1 MRRKLLLILTIL
13 LTAVS
18 GAWADDPYACG
29 DGVTWSYNSDSKTLT
44 ISKTGSGTGAM
55 ADYYNP
61 LDRPWFSY
69 ANDITS
75 VVIGSGVTSI
85 GAGAFNNCENLT
97 TVTFDGTLTL
107 TSIGALAFDRCT
119 KLESITLPSGVTSI
133 GASAFD
139 NCTGLTAINIPAG
152 VTSIG
157 VSAFSGCEKLASIS
171 FAANTPLKSTNI
183 GDYAFQD
190 CINLKTLKISGS
202 GAMTDYNLN
211 NQPWKDLKSQ
221 ITTVTIESGVTSIGD
236 YAFYNCANL
245 ASVTIP
251 ATVTSI
257 GDYAFSRCTN
267 LTAITIPAGVESIG
281 TAAFNGCINLT
292 AFNVAEENTNYSSED
307 GVLFNKTKTTIVS
320 YPAGKTATTYEI
332 PTTVTS
338 IGNGAFVGCSNL
350 TSVNIPANVTSIG
363 EAAFMGCSNLTSVNI
378 PANVTAI
385 GEAAFMGC
393 SNLASV
399 TVYAPACTLGPSAF
413 DLCAVALKIYVFNE
427 KVDNYKAAANWGSYA
442 GKITGLNGGY
452 CGATG
457 HETDVMWLLTG
468 TSPNY
473 TLTIWG
479 TGAMADYSGENYNTQ
494 PWKNY
499 LTDITTVVI
508 DEGVTKIGNFAFQ
521 SCIKLESIS
530 IPASVTSIGN
540 NAFEFCSNLASVNIP
555 ASVTT
560 IGDYA
565 FFRCASLTAFNVDD
579 GNANY
584 SSDAIG
590 VLFNKAKTTLI
601 QYPAGN
607 TATSYTIPASVTSI
621 GERAFL
627 DCTNLESITIPATV
641 TSIGENA
648 FEDCTSLT
656 AINVDDGNANYASE
670 DGVLFNKDKTTL
682 VLYPLGKTAPSF
694 TVPASVTSIGENA
707 FYYCTNLTTVTF
719 DNQSQLTTIG
729 NSAFFGCTNL
739 TTVTF
744 NNQSQL
750 TTIGNGAFF
759 GCTNLASVTLPASVT
774 SIGDDAF
781 FYCTNLASVT
791 VYATTPPSLR
801 PRAFFQNASGRK
813 IYVPSISVDTYKAAD
828 NWSAYADAI
837 EAIPAVYHGNCGTTG
852 HEPDVTWEIIGTSPN
867 YTLII
872 SGTGEMKGYDPGEQP
887 WKTYNG
893 GITTVVIGNGVTNIG
908 KNICYGYPTLTYV
921 SIPASVTSIGEQ
933 AFKGCEKLT
942 SVSIPDDVTSI
953 GKKAFNGCI
962 SLSSINIPA
971 GIETF
976 DRSWFDGCSSLTA
989 INVAVGNAYY
999 ASEDGVLFN
1008 KTKTTLIQYPAGK
1021 EATTYEIP
1029 TTVTSIGN
1037 EAFSWSTKLTSV
1049 IIPTGVT
1056 TIGDY
1061 AFSMSEKL
1069 ASVTF
1074 AAGSSLTSIS
1084 DYAFFYCENLTSI
1097 TIPAGVTSIG
1107 KDAFY
1112 GCSKL
1117 TSVSIPAGVT
1127 SIGEAAF
1134 YYCTNLASINIPA
1147 GVTSIG
1153 ADLFSGCSKLASVT
1167 IPASV
1172 TTIGDGAFRNCALTS
1187 IEIPASVTSIGMGAF
1202 LQCGNLGAITM
1213 NSSPLIGYDAFEY
1226 IKEGAVVAINA
1237 PAHDAD
1243 SYQWATFYNQNY
1255 AFQADDNTQVFKV
1268 TLDGTTVTL
1277 LEVTD
1282 KIVNAGTPVVLKST
1296 GTPVM
1301 TLTTASSS
1309 DTQENNL
1316 VGTSANKTNPGNA
1329 YVLNYTAA
1337 DGVGFYKLASTG
1349 TIEFGKAYL
1358 VATAGAREF
1367 LGLDETTSLTPI
1379 PSPIGEGGDVIYDIH
1394 GRRVNGKPSKG
1405 LYIIN
1410 GKKVVMK

>member
-1 MRRKLLLILTIL
+1 M

-18 GAWADDPYACG
+18 GAWADDSGSCG
-29 DGVTWSYNSDSKTLT
+29 TAVTWSYVESTQTLT
-44 ISKTGSGTGAM
+44 
-55 ADYYNP
+55 
-61 LDRPWFSY
+61 
-69 ANDITS
+69 
-75 VVIGSGVTSI
+75 
-85 GAGAFNNCENLT
+85 
-97 TVTFDGTLTL
+97 
-107 TSIGALAFDRCT
+107 
-119 KLESITLPSGVTSI
+119 
-133 GASAFD
+133 
-139 NCTGLTAINIPAG
+139 
-152 VTSIG
+152 
-157 VSAFSGCEKLASIS
+157 
-171 FAANTPLKSTNI
+171 
-183 GDYAFQD
+183 
-190 CINLKTLKISGS
+190 ISGS

-236 YAFYNCANL
+236 YAFYNCTNL
-245 ASVTIP
+245 TSITIP
-251 ATVTSI
+251 ASLTSI
-257 GDYAFSRCTN
+257 GDYVFFSSN
-267 LTAITIPAGVESIG
+267 LTSISLPAGVESIG

-292 AFNVAEENTNYSSED
+292 AFNVAEENANYASED

-338 IGNGAFVGCSNL
+338 IGNGAFVGCTNL

-363 EAAFMGCSNLTSVNI
+363 EAAFMSCINLTSVTI
-378 PANVTAI
+378 PSTVTSI
-385 GEAAFMGC
+385 GRGAFMGC

-413 DLCAVALKIYVFNE
+413 DLCAYAFKIYVFNE

-479 TGAMADYSGENYNTQ
+479 TGEMRDYTGAFYENQ
-494 PWKNY
+494 PWNSFKNQ
-499 LTDITTVVI
+499 ITTVTI
-508 DEGVTKIGNFAFQ
+508 ESNVTTIGMSAFYNCTNLTSVTLPASVTSIGNEAFLEC
-521 SCIKLESIS
+521 SSMESIS
-530 IPASVTSIGN
+530 IPASVTSIGYD
-540 NAFEFCSNLASVNIP
+540 AFGGCTKMES
-555 ASVTT
+555 
-560 IGDYA
+560 
-565 FFRCASLTAFNVDD
+565 FNV
-579 GNANY
+579 A
-584 SSDAIG
+584 
-590 VLFNKAKTTLI
+590 
-601 QYPAGN
+601 
-607 TATSYTIPASVTSI
+607 
-621 GERAFL
+621 E
-627 DCTNLESITIPATV
+627 
-641 TSIGENA
+641 
-648 FEDCTSLT
+648 
-656 AINVDDGNANYASE
+656 GNANYASE

-682 VLYPLGKTAPSF
+682 IQYPAGKEANPYTIPSTVTA
-694 TVPASVTSIGENA
+694 IGENA
-707 FYYCTNLTTVTF
+707 FIGCAKLTSVTIPANVTSIGNFAFSGCTSLASVTIPAGVTSIGAYTFSVCTSLASVTFAAGSALTSIGYNAFYNCTNLGSVTIPA
-719 DNQSQLTTIG
+719 SVTTIG
-729 NSAFFGCTNL
+729 NSAFFYCT
-739 TTVTF
+739 
-744 NNQSQL
+744 S
-750 TTIGNGAFF
+750 
-759 GCTNLASVTLPASVT
+759 LASV
-774 SIGDDAF
+774 II
-781 FYCTNLASVT
+781 N
-791 VYATTPPSLR
+791 ATTPPALGSS
-801 PRAFFQNASGRK
+801 AFNGNASDRK
-813 IYVPSISVDTYKAAD
+813 IYVPSASVGTYKGTTHWND
-828 NWSAYADAI
+828 YADDI
-837 EAIPAVYHGNCGTTG
+837 EAIPTVASGDCGTEG
-852 HEPDVTWEIIGTSPN
+852 HESEVRWEIIGTSPN

-872 SGTGEMKGYDPGEQP
+872 SGTGAMAGYDPGEQP
-887 WKTYNG
+887 WKAYNG
-893 GITTVVIGNGVTNIG
+893 GITSVVIGNGVTNIG
-908 KNICYGYPTLTYV
+908 RNICYGYTTLTYV

-933 AFKGCEKLT
+933 AFKGCTNLT
-942 SVSIPDDVTSI
+942 SITIPDDVTSI
-953 GKKAFNGCI
+953 GKKAFCI
-962 SLSSINIPA
+962 CSSLSSIKIPA

-989 INVAVGNAYY
+989 INVANGNANYS
-999 ASEDGVLFN
+999 SEDGVLFN
-1008 KTKTTLIQYPAGK
+1008 KAQTTLIQYPAGK
-1021 EATTYEIP
+1021 EATTYTIP
-1029 TTVTSIGN
+1029 STVTSIGN

-1049 IIPTGVT
+1049 IIPASVT
-1056 TIGDY
+1056 TIGKG

-1084 DYAFFYCENLTSI
+1084 DNAFFYCDNLTSF

-1107 KDAFY
+1107 ESAFY
-1112 GCSKL
+1112 SCSKL
-1117 TSVSIPAGVT
+1117 TSISIPAGVT

-1226 IKEGAVVAINA
+1226 IKEGAAVTINA
-1237 PAHDAD
+1237 PAHDAND
-1243 SYQWATFYNQNY
+1243 YQWATFYNENY
-1255 AFQADDNTQVFKV
+1255 AFQADENTQVFKV
-1268 TLDGTTVTL
+1268 ALDGTTVEL

-1282 KIVNAGTPVVLKST
+1282 KIVNKNTAVVLKST

-1309 DTQENNL
+1309 DAQGNDL
-1316 VGTSANKTNPGNA
+1316 VGTSATITNPGNA

-1337 DGVGFYKLASTG
+1337 DGVGFYQLSSTG

-1367 LGLDETTSLTPI
+1367 LGFGETTDISEKI
-1379 PSPIGEGGDVIYDIH
+1379 KVKSEKSGEGSDVIYDIH
-1394 GRRVNGKPSKG
+1394 GRHVNGKPSKG

-1410 GKKVVMK
+1410 GKKVIIK

>member
-1 MRRKLLLILTIL
+1 MM

-18 GAWADDPYACG
+18 GAWADDSGSCG
-29 DGVTWSYNSDSKTLT
+29 TAVTWSYVESTQTLT
-44 ISKTGSGTGAM
+44 
-55 ADYYNP
+55 
-61 LDRPWFSY
+61 
-69 ANDITS
+69 
-75 VVIGSGVTSI
+75 
-85 GAGAFNNCENLT
+85 
-97 TVTFDGTLTL
+97 
-107 TSIGALAFDRCT
+107 
-119 KLESITLPSGVTSI
+119 
-133 GASAFD
+133 
-139 NCTGLTAINIPAG
+139 
-152 VTSIG
+152 
-157 VSAFSGCEKLASIS
+157 
-171 FAANTPLKSTNI
+171 
-183 GDYAFQD
+183 
-190 CINLKTLKISGS
+190 ISGS

-236 YAFYNCANL
+236 YAFYNCTNL

-267 LTAITIPAGVESIG
+267 LASITIPAGVESIG
-281 TAAFNGCINLT
+281 TGAFNGCINLT
-292 AFNVAEENTNYSSED
+292 AFNVAEENANYASED

-338 IGNGAFVGCSNL
+338 IGNGAFAGCSNL

-363 EAAFMGCSNLTSVNI
+363 EAAFMSCINLTSVTI
-378 PANVTAI
+378 PSTVTSI
-385 GEAAFMGC
+385 GRGAFQYC
-393 SNLASV
+393 TNLASV
-399 TVYAPACTLGPSAF
+399 TVYAPSCSLGSNAF
-413 DLCAVALKIYVFNE
+413 DGYTSALKIYVFNE
-427 KVDNYKAAANWGSYA
+427 RVNYYKNAENWDLYKSL
-442 GKITGLNGGY
+442 ITGLNGGY

-479 TGAMADYSGENYNTQ
+479 TGAMVDYDSDNQ
-494 PWKNY
+494 PWKD
-499 LTDITTVVI
+499 LKDQITSVVI
-508 DEGVTKIGNFAFQ
+508 
-521 SCIKLESIS
+521 ESG
-530 IPASVTSIGN
+530 VTSIGN
-540 NAFEFCSNLASVNIP
+540 SAFIMCSKLASITIP
-555 ASVTT
+555 SSVTT
-560 IGDYA
+560 IGVSA
-565 FFRCASLTAFNVDD
+565 F
-579 GNANY
+579 
-584 SSDAIG
+584 
-590 VLFNKAKTTLI
+590 
-601 QYPAGN
+601 AGC
-607 TATSYTIPASVTSI
+607 TSM
-621 GERAFL
+621 
-627 DCTNLESITIPATV
+627 ESITIPSSV
-641 TSIGENA
+641 TTIGVSA
-648 FEDCTSLT
+648 FGGCTKMESF
-656 AINVDDGNANYASE
+656 NVAEGNANYASE
-670 DGVLFNKDKTTL
+670 DGVLFNKTKTTI
-682 VLYPLGKTAPSF
+682 VSYPAGKTAI
-694 TVPASVTSIGENA
+694 TYEIPASVTTIGNNA
-707 FYYCTNLTTVTF
+707 FEDCTNLT
-719 DNQSQLTTIG
+719 SITI
-729 NSAFFGCTNL
+729 
-739 TTVTF
+739 
-744 NNQSQL
+744 
-750 TTIGNGAFF
+750 
-759 GCTNLASVTLPASVT
+759 PANVT

-781 FYCTNLASVT
+781 YYCTSLTSISIPANVTAIGARAFCYCTSLTSIIIPANVTSIGEAAFAICSKLASVI
-791 VYATTPPSLR
+791 VLATTPPALGVG
-801 PRAFFQNASGRK
+801 AFNENASGRK
-813 IYVPSISVDTYKAAD
+813 IYVPSASVGTYKGTTG
-828 NWSAYADAI
+828 WSAYESAI
-837 EAIPAVYHGNCGTTG
+837 LAIPFVASGNCGTEG
-852 HEPDVTWEIIGTSPN
+852 HESEVTWEISGFENN
-867 YTLII
+867 YLLTI
-872 SGTGEMKGYDPGEQP
+872 SGTGAMAGYDPGEQP

-908 KNICYGYPTLTYV
+908 RNICYGYTTLTYV

-933 AFKGCEKLT
+933 AFKGCTNLT
-942 SVSIPDDVTSI
+942 SITIPDNVTSI
-953 GKKAFNGCI
+953 GKKAFNICS

-989 INVAVGNAYY
+989 INVAVGNANY

-1084 DYAFFYCENLTSI
+1084 DYAFFYCDNLTSF

-1107 KDAFY
+1107 ESAFY
-1112 GCSKL
+1112 SCSKL
-1117 TSVSIPAGVT
+1117 TSISIPAGVT

-1226 IKEGAVVAINA
+1226 IKEGAAVTINA
-1237 PAHDAD
+1237 PAHDAND
-1243 SYQWATFYNQNY
+1243 YQWATFYNENY
-1255 AFQADDNTQVFKV
+1255 AFQADENTQVFKV
-1268 TLDGTTVTL
+1268 ALDGTTVEL

-1282 KIVNAGTPVVLKST
+1282 KIVDAGTAVVLKST

-1309 DTQENNL
+1309 DTQGNDL
-1316 VGTSANKTNPGNA
+1316 AGTSVTMTNPGNA
-1329 YVLNYTAA
+1329 YVLNNGT

-1367 LGLDETTSLTPI
+1367 LGLEEATGIETINHSPLTI
-1379 PSPIGEGGDVIYDIH
+1379 NHDVYDIH

>member
-1 MRRKLLLILTIL
+1 MKKYFLILTML

-18 GAWADDPYACG
+18 GAWADDSGSCG
-29 DGVTWSYNSDSKTLT
+29 TDVTYSYVSSTQTLT
-44 ISKTGSGTGAM
+44 ISGTGAM
-55 ADYYNP
+55 
-61 LDRPWFSY
+61 
-69 ANDITS
+69 
-75 VVIGSGVTSI
+75 
-85 GAGAFNNCENLT
+85 
-97 TVTFDGTLTL
+97 
-107 TSIGALAFDRCT
+107 
-119 KLESITLPSGVTSI
+119 
-133 GASAFD
+133 
-139 NCTGLTAINIPAG
+139 
-152 VTSIG
+152 
-157 VSAFSGCEKLASIS
+157 
-171 FAANTPLKSTNI
+171 
-183 GDYAFQD
+183 
-190 CINLKTLKISGS
+190 
-202 GAMTDYNLN
+202 TDYDSD

-221 ITTVTIESGVTSIGD
+221 ITTVTIESGVTSIGNS
-236 YAFYNCANL
+236 AFYNCTNL
-245 ASVTIP
+245 ASITIP
-251 ATVTSI
+251 SSVTSI
-257 GDYAFSRCTN
+257 GDYTFSRCTN
-267 LTAITIPAGVESIG
+267 LASITIPAGVESIG

-338 IGNGAFVGCSNL
+338 IGMGAF
-350 TSVNIPANVTSIG
+350 A
-363 EAAFMGCSNLTSVNI
+363 GCSNLTSVNI

-385 GEAAFMGC
+385 GEAAFMSCINLTSVTIPSTVTSIGRSAFQYC
-393 SNLASV
+393 TNLASV
-399 TVYAPACTLGPSAF
+399 TVYAPACTLGSNAF
-413 DLCAVALKIYVFNE
+413 DGYAGAFKIYVFNE
-427 KVDNYKAAANWGSYA
+427 KVEDYKAATNWSGYA
-442 GKITGLNGGY
+442 SKITGLNGGY
-452 CGATG
+452 CGTTG

-479 TGAMADYSGENYNTQ
+479 TGAMADYNSGNQ
-494 PWKNY
+494 PWKSFR
-499 LTDITTVVI
+499 DQITTVTI
-508 DEGVTKIGNFAFQ
+508 
-521 SCIKLESIS
+521 ESG
-530 IPASVTSIGN
+530 VTSIGN
-540 NAFEFCSNLASVNIP
+540 GAFYGCTNLTSVNIP
-555 ASVTT
+555 ANVTA
-560 IGDYA
+560 IGNNA
-565 FFRCASLTAFNVDD
+565 FGGCTKMESFNVAE

-590 VLFNKAKTTLI
+590 VLFNKTKTTLI
-601 QYPAGN
+601 QYPAGKE
-607 TATSYTIPASVTSI
+607 ATTYAIPSTVTTIGNDAFLSCANLASV
-621 GERAFL
+621 
-627 DCTNLESITIPATV
+627 TIPATV
-641 TSIGENA
+641 TSIGNGA
-648 FEDCTSLT
+648 FNRCTGLT
-656 AINVDDGNANYASE
+656 AINVAEGNANYASE
-670 DGVLFNKDKTTL
+670 DGVLFNNAKTTI
-682 VLYPLGKTAPSF
+682 VRYPVGKIATSY
-694 TVPASVTSIGENA
+694 TIPAGVTSIGA
-707 FYYCTNLTTVTF
+707 FAF
-719 DNQSQLTTIG
+719 D
-729 NSAFFGCTNL
+729 GCTGL
-739 TTVTF
+739 TSVTIPA
-744 NNQSQL
+744 NV
-750 TTIGNGAFF
+750 TAIGAAAFMS
-759 GCTNLASVTLPASVT
+759 CTNLASVIV
-774 SIGDDAF
+774 
-781 FYCTNLASVT
+781 N
-791 VYATTPPSLR
+791 ATTPPTLKTEV
-801 PRAFFQNASGRK
+801 FEGNASDRK
-813 IYVPSISVDTYKAAD
+813 IYVPSASVDTYKGTTRWND
-828 NWSAYADAI
+828 YQSAIQAF
-837 EAIPAVYHGNCGTTG
+837 PTVKSGNCGTEG
-852 HEPDVTWEIIGTSPN
+852 HETEVTWEISGFENN
-867 YTLII
+867 YLLTI
-872 SGTGEMKGYDPGEQP
+872 SGTGEMAGYDPGEQP

-908 KNICYGYPTLTYV
+908 RNICYGYTTLTYV

-933 AFKGCEKLT
+933 AFKGCTNLT
-942 SVSIPDDVTSI
+942 SITIPDDVTSI
-953 GKKAFNGCI
+953 GKKAFNICS

-1021 EATTYEIP
+1021 EANPYTIP
-1029 TTVTSIGN
+1029 STVTSIGN

-1112 GCSKL
+1112 GCSNL

-1226 IKEGAVVAINA
+1226 IKEGAAVTINA
-1237 PAHDAD
+1237 PAHDAND
-1243 SYQWATFYNQNY
+1243 YQWATFYNENY

-1268 TLDGTTVTL
+1268 ALDGTTVEL

-1282 KIVNAGTPVVLKST
+1282 KIVNKNTAVVLKST

-1309 DTQENNL
+1309 DTQGNDL
-1316 VGTSANKTNPGNA
+1316 VGTSATITNPGNA

-1337 DGVGFYKLASTG
+1337 NGVGFYKLASTG

-1358 VATAGAREF
+1358 VATAGAREILSF
-1367 LGLDETTSLTPI
+1367 GETTDISEKI
-1379 PSPIGEGGDVIYDIH
+1379 KVKSEKSGEGSDVIYDIH

>member
-1 MRRKLLLILTIL
+1 M

-18 GAWADDPYACG
+18 GAWADASGSCG
-29 DGVTWSYNSDSKTLT
+29 TAVTWSYVESTQTLT
-44 ISKTGSGTGAM
+44 ISGTGAM
-55 ADYYNP
+55 ADYNNP
-61 LDRPWFSY
+61 LDRPWIGY
-69 ANDITS
+69 VDNITS
-75 VVIGSGVTSI
+75 VVIGSGVTKI
-85 GAGAFNNCENLT
+85 GICAFNNCENLT
-97 TVTFDGTLTL
+97 TVTFDGTPTL
-107 TSIGALAFDRCT
+107 TSIGDLAFIKCS
-119 KLESITLPSGVTSI
+119 KLASITLPAGVTSI
-133 GASAFD
+133 GMSAFD
-139 NCTGLTAINIPAG
+139 NCTKLESINIPAG

-171 FAANTPLKSTNI
+171 FAANTQLKSDGI
-183 GDYAFQD
+183 GDYAFQG
-190 CINLKTLKISGS
+190 CTNLKTLVISGT
-202 GAMTDYNLN
+202 GPMADYHSD
-211 NQPWKDLKSQ
+211 QPWKSFRDQ
-221 ITTVTIESGVTSIGD
+221 ITTVTIESNVTTIGD
-236 YAFYNCANL
+236 YAFE
-245 ASVTIP
+245 V
-251 ATVTSI
+251 
-257 GDYAFSRCTN
+257 CTN
-267 LTAITIPAGVESIG
+267 LTAITIPAGVTVIGIFAFAMCSNLASVTIPASVTSIG
-281 TAAFNGCINLT
+281 IGAFYGCTNLP
-292 AFNVAEENTNYSSED
+292 AFNVDTNNPNYSSD
-307 GVLFNKTKTTIVS
+307 ASGVLFNKTKTTIVS

-338 IGNGAFVGCSNL
+338 IGNGAFSGCTNL
-350 TSVNIPANVTSIG
+350 TSVTIPASVATINNNAFLKCTSLASISFAANTPLKSSNIGTNVFQDCTNLKTLVISGTGEMRDYTGAFYENQPWNSFKNQITTVTIESNVTTIGMSAFYNCTNLTSVTLPASVTSIG
-363 EAAFMGCSNLTSVNI
+363 NEAFLECSS
-378 PANVTAI
+378 
-385 GEAAFMGC
+385 M
-393 SNLASV
+393 
-399 TVYAPACTLGPSAF
+399 
-413 DLCAVALKIYVFNE
+413 
-427 KVDNYKAAANWGSYA
+427 
-442 GKITGLNGGY
+442 
-452 CGATG
+452 
-457 HETDVMWLLTG
+457 
-468 TSPNY
+468 
-473 TLTIWG
+473 
-479 TGAMADYSGENYNTQ
+479 
-494 PWKNY
+494 
-499 LTDITTVVI
+499 
-508 DEGVTKIGNFAFQ
+508 
-521 SCIKLESIS
+521 ESIS
-530 IPASVTSIGN
+530 IPASVTSIGYD
-540 NAFEFCSNLASVNIP
+540 AFGGCTKMES
-555 ASVTT
+555 
-560 IGDYA
+560 
-565 FFRCASLTAFNVDD
+565 FNV
-579 GNANY
+579 A
-584 SSDAIG
+584 
-590 VLFNKAKTTLI
+590 
-601 QYPAGN
+601 
-607 TATSYTIPASVTSI
+607 
-621 GERAFL
+621 E
-627 DCTNLESITIPATV
+627 
-641 TSIGENA
+641 
-648 FEDCTSLT
+648 
-656 AINVDDGNANYASE
+656 GNANYASA

-682 VLYPLGKTAPSF
+682 IQYPAGKEANPYTIPSTVTA
-694 TVPASVTSIGENA
+694 IGENA
-707 FYYCTNLTTVTF
+707 FIGCAKLASVTIPANVTSIGNFAFSGCTSLASVTIPAGVTSIGAYTFSVCTSLASVTFAAGSALTSIGYNAFYNCTNLGSVTIPA
-719 DNQSQLTTIG
+719 SVTTIG
-729 NSAFFGCTNL
+729 NSAFFYCT
-739 TTVTF
+739 
-744 NNQSQL
+744 S
-750 TTIGNGAFF
+750 
-759 GCTNLASVTLPASVT
+759 LASVIVL
-774 SIGDDAF
+774 
-781 FYCTNLASVT
+781 
-791 VYATTPPSLR
+791 ATTPPALGSS
-801 PRAFFQNASGRK
+801 AFEGNASDRK
-813 IYVPSISVDTYKAAD
+813 IYVPSASVGTYKNAT
-828 NWSAYADAI
+828 NWITYKDDI
-837 EAIPAVYHGNCGTTG
+837 VAIPVVASGDCGTEG
-852 HEPDVTWEIIGTSPN
+852 HESEVTWEIIGTSPN

-989 INVAVGNAYY
+989 INVANENANYS
-999 ASEDGVLFN
+999 SEDGVLFN

-1316 VGTSANKTNPGNA
+1316 VGTYETIPNPGNA
-1329 YVLNYTAA
+1329 YVLNNG
-1337 DGVGFYKLASTG
+1337 DNGVGFYKLANDG

-1367 LGLDETTSLTPI
+1367 LTLEEATGIETINHSPLTI
-1379 PSPIGEGGDVIYDIH
+1379 NHDVYDIH

-1410 GKKVVMK
+1410 GKKVIMK

>member
-1 MRRKLLLILTIL
+1 M

-18 GAWADDPYACG
+18 GAWADESGSCG
-29 DGVTWSYNSDSKTLT
+29 TGVTYSYVSSTQTLT
-44 ISKTGSGTGAM
+44 ISGSGAM
-55 ADYYNP
+55 ADHSLENP
-61 LDRPWFSY
+61 LPWSSY
-69 ANDITS
+69 KGNITS
-75 VVIGSGVTSI
+75 VVIGSGVTKI
-85 GAGAFNNCENLT
+85 GMGAFNNCANLT
-97 TVTFDGTLTL
+97 TVTFDGTPSSM
-107 TSIGALAFDRCT
+107 SIGDIAFNGCT
-119 KLESITLPSGVTSI
+119 KLESITLPAGVTSI
-133 GASAFD
+133 GMSAFSD
-139 NCTGLTAINIPAG
+139 CTNLTAINIPAS
-152 VTSIG
+152 VTDIDNN
-157 VSAFSGCEKLASIS
+157 AFNGCTNLASIS
-171 FAANTPLKSTNI
+171 FAATTPLTSDGIGSTV
-183 GDYAFQD
+183 FQE
-190 CINLKTLKISGS
+190 CTNLETLKISGS

-236 YAFYNCANL
+236 YAFDNCANL

-257 GDYAFSRCTN
+257 GDYAFFRCTN
-267 LTAITIPAGVESIG
+267 LASITIPAGVESIG

-292 AFNVAEENTNYSSED
+292 AFNVAEENANYASED

-338 IGNGAFVGCSNL
+338 IGNGAFAGCSNL

-363 EAAFMGCSNLTSVNI
+363 EAAFMSCINLTSVNI

-385 GEAAFMGC
+385 GEHAFDGC
-393 SNLASV
+393 TNLASV
-399 TVYAPACTLGPSAF
+399 TVYAPACTLGSNTF
-413 DLCAVALKIYVFNE
+413 DHCASALKIYVFNE
-427 KVDNYKAAANWGSYA
+427 KVDYYKNAANWDYYKSL
-442 GKITGLNGGY
+442 ITGLNGGY

-457 HETDVMWLLTG
+457 HVQDVMWLLTG

-1226 IKEGAVVAINA
+1226 IKEVAVVAINA

-1301 TLTTASSS
+1301 TLTTTSSS

-1316 VGTSANKTNPGNA
+1316 VGTSATITNPGNA
-1329 YVLNYTAA
+1329 YVLNNG
-1337 DGVGFYKLASTG
+1337 DNGVGFYKLASTG
-1349 TIEFGKAYL
+1349 TIEFGKSYL

-1367 LGLDETTSLTPI
+1367 LTFGETTSLTPI

-1410 GKKVVMK
+1410 GKKVIMK